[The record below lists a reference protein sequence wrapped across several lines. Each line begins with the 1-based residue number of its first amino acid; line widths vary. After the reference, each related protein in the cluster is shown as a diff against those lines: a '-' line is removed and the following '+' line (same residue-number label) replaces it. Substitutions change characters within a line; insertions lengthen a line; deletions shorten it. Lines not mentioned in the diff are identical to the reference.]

1 MPRSNLNVGDQLF
14 WLPVNSDGSITKP
27 TPDPLDPSNLTILPN
42 NPRYL
47 ELVKYL
53 IDDPSFHIA
62 TSTQSFDSRAFSPEK
77 AAVAF
82 TNPNAVLSSEGISIG
97 NLSTSTTVQQAD
109 RFALALKDQ
118 KGNVRVS
125 TQGFSL
131 DQNSSLD
138 NTVTIGES
146 GPGSQVVLAP
156 AEGELF
162 VADDSYFI
170 SNNASPTDRIEYNL
184 DVARFGSYNSG
195 YGIFRVDNP
204 LGYIYNIDTGT
215 FSKPGDLSYA
225 QEAFKRSKSNGLD
238 GITGLPTPGFA
249 QSARHSIT
257 LATGNYYGMYI
268 TPNNVLES
276 ENSLSDLSQI
286 LFSIRTANLTGQLQH
301 VSMGTGYF
309 AFEDMGFSGDRDF
322 NDMLFAITPKN
333 QSIIG

>member
-1 MPRSNLNVGDQLF
+1 M
-14 WLPVNSDGSITKP
+14 
-27 TPDPLDPSNLTILPN
+27 
-42 NPRYL
+42 
-47 ELVKYL
+47 
-53 IDDPSFHIA
+53 
-62 TSTQSFDSRAFSPEK
+62 
-77 AAVAF
+77 
-82 TNPNAVLSSEGISIG
+82 
-97 NLSTSTTVQQAD
+97 STSTTVQDAD

-125 TQGFSL
+125 TQGFGL
-131 DQNSSLD
+131 DQNPQLD
-138 NTVTIGES
+138 NTINIGAS

-184 DVARFGSYNSG
+184 GVARFGNYNSG

-204 LGYIYNIDTGT
+204 LGQFADFNKGSFIM
-215 FSKPGDLSYA
+215 PGSVEYA
-225 QEAFKRSKSNGLD
+225 KEAFKRSKSNGLD
-238 GITGLPTPGFA
+238 GITGLPIPGFG
-249 QSARHSIT
+249 QSANHSIT

-268 TPNNVLES
+268 TPNKVFES

-286 LFSIRTANLTGQLQH
+286 LFSIRTANLTSQLQH

-309 AFEDMGFSGDRDF
+309 AFEDMGFAGDRDF

-333 QSIIG
+333 PSIIG